1 MRMTSARGLGAG
13 LLGLAMLIGLGPLHA
28 RAQEGDLAIANAGFR
43 TPESVLYDAGRDV
56 YLVSNINGGPSE
68 EDNNGFISMV
78 SPDGQVKA
86 LHWIQAQKN
95 GVTLHAP
102 KGMAIHA
109 GTLHVSDIRCVRRFQ
124 LSTGAPAGETCVDGA
139 TFLNDVVAAPD
150 GTIYVSD
157 TGIRIGAGGVE
168 PTGTDAVY
176 RITAAGEVQTL
187 ARGKDLANPNG
198 LAWSK
203 DGVLLVPFGGRQIW
217 RFDSKGARTVVATL
231 PAGQLDGLLRLDDGT
246 LVISSWE
253 AQALFRV
260 TPKGEVSTL
269 AEGIPS
275 PADLGW
281 DPKRRR
287 VLVPVFTEDRVIS
300 RRLP

>member
-1 MRMTSARGLGAG
+1 MRMTSARYLGVG
-13 LLGLAMLIGLGPLHA
+13 LLSFAMLTVVGPLQA
-28 RAQEGDLAIANAGFR
+28 RAQDADLAIADAGFR

-109 GTLHVSDIRCVRRFQ
+109 GILHVADIRCVRRFQ

-176 RITAAGEVQTL
+176 RITSAGDVQAL
-187 ARGKDLANPNG
+187 ARGKDL
-198 LAWSK
+198 
-203 DGVLLVPFGGRQIW
+203 
-217 RFDSKGARTVVATL
+217 
-231 PAGQLDGLLRLDDGT
+231 
-246 LVISSWE
+246 
-253 AQALFRV
+253 
-260 TPKGEVSTL
+260 
-269 AEGIPS
+269 
-275 PADLGW
+275 
-281 DPKRRR
+281 
-287 VLVPVFTEDRVIS
+287 
-300 RRLP
+300 